1 MRSAAVPGR
10 SLMLAGTNASA
21 IHRRG
26 LVNVTAPGTGA
37 LRHREGFW
45 ILKTRPNEKAAR
57 MAPGGL

>member
-1 MRSAAVPGR
+1 
-10 SLMLAGTNASA
+10 MLAGTNASA
-21 IHRRG
+21 IHRLG